1 MHPGNIGLILAPILA
16 WFGVEKK
23 ASVILIFQ
31 EKSVSS
37 EARNVRLE
45 QARQLSIRQTKPM
58 GSYTCQ
64 DEHMFD
70 LFAAGLK
77 PHA

>member
-1 MHPGNIGLILAPILA
+1 MHPDKIDSNLAPILA

-23 ASVILIFQ
+23 ASMISIFQ
-31 EKSVSS
+31 EKSVSC
-37 EARNVRLE
+37 EARNERLE
-45 QARQLSIRQTKPM
+45 QARQLSKRQTKSM

-64 DEHMFD
+64 DEHMLD